1 MKKKEFLRQK
11 IFNYRNRHA
20 TAVHSNEQIHP
31 TELRVEP
38 LRSIHITTVD
48 KKSIY
53 TNQHGIHNFKRTSE
67 TNPSIVMDLSI
78 NLNI

>member
-1 MKKKEFLRQK
+1 MYTKMQNLHKKKKTQNLLLFKKFLRQK

-38 LRSIHITTVD
+38 L
-48 KKSIY
+48 
-53 TNQHGIHNFKRTSE
+53 
-67 TNPSIVMDLSI
+67 L
-78 NLNI
+78 